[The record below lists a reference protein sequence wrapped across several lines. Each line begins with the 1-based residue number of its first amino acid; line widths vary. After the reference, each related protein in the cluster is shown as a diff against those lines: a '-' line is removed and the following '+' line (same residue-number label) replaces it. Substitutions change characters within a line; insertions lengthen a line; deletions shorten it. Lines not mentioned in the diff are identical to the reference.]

1 MNLSISIKERFFQG
15 RPFITEKARG
25 SNALKRDYTSDDQL
39 YDFLDDARCEL
50 EKAVLTFNE
59 LTDEKAI
66 DYASYN
72 LLAASKIFLSFKTCK
87 RKKLSLWSPQ
97 REFIVRNVN
106 HDLRRYSSVC
116 PPWPSKVTSSA
127 YSRSP
132 AYRKPVSLVTFI
144 PAGFISLAM
153 YIAVASPLC
162 WDWWLL

>member
-1 MNLSISIKERFFQG
+1 MNLSISIKERFFKG

-72 LLAASKIFLSFKTCK
+72 LLAARAKYSYLLK
-87 RKKLSLWSPQ
+87 RAKEKKLSL
-97 REFIVRNVN
+97 
-106 HDLRRYSSVC
+106 
-116 PPWPSKVTSSA
+116 
-127 YSRSP
+127 
-132 AYRKPVSLVTFI
+132 
-144 PAGFISLAM
+144 
-153 YIAVASPLC
+153 
-162 WDWWLL
+162 